1 MWMRKLIDRMIA
13 AESGGPVKPRVIPL
27 RSAA

>member
-1 MWMRKLIDRMIA
+1 LIDRMIA
-13 AESGGPVKPRVIPL
+13 AEDTPPAALEGQRRVIPL